1 MPASKKPT
9 LRKLAVYA
17 CGALVFLVA
26 RPTPVLFACGA
37 ALALAGEA
45 LRVWACGHLRKNQAV
60 VRSGPYAHV
69 KNPLYL
75 GTFLILVGLV
85 LAASRPEAG
94 SKNRLLLTVLLPFVL
109 GVYIF
114 YYLPHKFRVEGDR
127 LRRVF
132 GAEYD
137 AYARR
142 VPDFIPSPW
151 PRVAAA
157 GSWSAEAF
165 RNNHEVGWAVAIPLA
180 LLVIASRFFFE
191 LNWLR

>member
-9 LRKLAVYA
+9 LRKLAVY
-17 CGALVFLVA
+17 
-26 RPTPVLFACGA
+26 ACGA

-132 GAEYD
+132 GGEYD
-137 AYARR
+137 EYARR

-165 RNNHEVGWAVAIPLA
+165 RNNHEVGWAVAIPLV
-180 LLVIASRFFFE
+180 LFVIASRFFFE